1 MELMIFPL
9 HLVPSDAKTK
19 VNRGNGKTK
28 KSGKILLLL
37 LFSFFSLP
45 KTSLKLGEGIW
56 REWCLPC
63 SPPFGAR
70 VFDR

>member
-28 KSGKILLLL
+28 KSFFFFKSLTKNEGKENGSI
-37 LFSFFSLP
+37 SW
-45 KTSLKLGEGIW
+45 TKLITK
-56 REWCLPC
+56 
-63 SPPFGAR
+63 
-70 VFDR
+70 VVK